1 MWYPASV
8 RPSSYLS
15 GCNQAATSTVLW
27 FLSRHFSHD
36 FAQLQSKNV
45 HLLSSTLS
53 VLEFTQAMD
62 FVLGFPTFSSTFT
75 AKV

>member
-15 GCNQAATSTVLW
+15 GCNQAATSTD
-27 FLSRHFSHD
+27 RHFSHD

-53 VLEFTQAMD
+53 VLEFTQATD

-75 AKV
+75 AKG